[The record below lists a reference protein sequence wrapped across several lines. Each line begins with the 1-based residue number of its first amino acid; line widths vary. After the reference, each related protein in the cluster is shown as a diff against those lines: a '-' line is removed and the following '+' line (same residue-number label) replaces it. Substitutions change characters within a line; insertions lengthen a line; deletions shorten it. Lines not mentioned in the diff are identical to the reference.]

1 MGKNNEFLD
10 GRSLGGR
17 DCCVHGVSLDYEKEV
32 AEIFPCML
40 DLGFFGGLKKKE
52 MPLKVGFFV
61 MQDFG
66 SCFRCY
72 F

>member
-10 GRSLGGR
+10 GLSLGGR

-40 DLGFFGGLKKKE
+40 DLGFFGGFKKK
-52 MPLKVGFFV
+52 KK
-61 MQDFG
+61 
-66 SCFRCY
+66 CH
-72 F
+72 